1 MKMVTVLLVL
11 GLLAA
16 GCATEQWSQSTR
28 DILVNECIA
37 DIQEEMED
45 DSQVGRHLRDAG
57 ISAHDACRCQIENL
71 EAEYSEVDFFQDLSS
86 VEQQKFVKQV
96 TNHCRRNL
104 LESPLD

>member
-1 MKMVTVLLVL
+1 MKMVTALLVL

-16 GCATEQWSQSTR
+16 GCVTEQWSQSTR
-28 DILVNECIA
+28 DILVNDCIA

-57 ISAHDACRCQIENL
+57 ISTHDACRCQIENL
-71 EAEYSEVDFFQDLSS
+71 EAEYSEVDFFQDLNS